1 MCVEV
6 PFCKIVTTTTIAV
19 CCISWLMLKL
29 HKPRPLVKV
38 NQERICIEN
47 FNICVSE
54 NLVDWLIFQLQLKLS
69 EVSFKNLNVRLAISW
84 LMLKL
89 HELSNTVCSISWL
102 MLKLHELR
110 PLVKVNQA
118 RMCIANFNIC
128 VSENLV
134 EWLIFQL
141 KLKMSE
147 VGFTNSNVH

>member
-1 MCVEV
+1 MLKLHELSN
-6 PFCKIVTTTTIAV
+6 TV

-29 HKPRPLVKV
+29 HEPRPLVKV

-69 EVSFKNLNVRLAISW
+69 EVSFKNLNVRLAISC

-118 RMCIANFNIC
+118 RMCIENFNIF
-128 VSENLV
+128 VAENLV
-134 EWLIFQL
+134 N
-141 KLKMSE
+141 
-147 VGFTNSNVH
+147 G